1 MLNLFDDTKRKTLPI
16 AEYIPSFQT
25 LNHFDWPG
33 AECTRSHLD
42 FWFQRFPSS
51 SRASLR
57 SRFRSDNDRDHEG
70 ALFELFLHEL
80 FIQLDCAVEVN
91 PEVADGRTPDFLVEQ
106 RDRRFY
112 LEATVVGEHLGP
124 FTLSPNER
132 DVMEKLNGLDSEHF
146 DIRVH
151 MEGTLLRTLGR
162 REVVQPFER
171 LLTTHEPESVRRLIA
186 TRGRSAAPAERINS
200 GNWFL
205 DGRLVP
211 KNPERQKSPATT
223 PIVRGSWRARYT
235 DSVRPVRT
243 ALEKKAKRYPTL
255 DAPLVVAVNTR
266 DAFYNGRPCDLE
278 VLFGREQLLYP
289 AASPDAPPTFGRAQD
304 GAWSAG
310 KGGRVSAFLRFQ
322 RVDFRNLFQA
332 TASLYVH
339 PQKSHAVLPEAAF
352 RLPHAM
358 LVDEQIEWTEG
369 EDIADLVG
377 WSRRCGHPP
386 SITQG

>member
-1 MLNLFDDTKRKTLPI
+1 MLMNLFDDTKRAPLPI
-16 AEYIPSFQT
+16 AEYIPSFRT
-25 LNHFDWPG
+25 LNYFDWPG

-42 FWFQRFPSS
+42 SWFQRFPSS
-51 SRASLR
+51 SRPSLR

-80 FIQLDCAVEVN
+80 FTQLDCAVEVN
-91 PEVADGRTPDFLVEQ
+91 PEVADGRTPDFLVTQ

-112 LEATVVGEHLGP
+112 LEATVVGEHMGP

-151 MEGTLLRTLGR
+151 MEGMLSRTLGR
-162 REVVQPFER
+162 RDVVQPFER

-186 TRGRSAAPAERINS
+186 TRGRSAAPAARITS

-205 DGRLVP
+205 EGRLAP
-211 KNPERQKSPATT
+211 KNTERHEIPATT

-235 DSVRPVRT
+235 DSVRPVRA
-243 ALEKKAKRYPTL
+243 ALQKKAKRYPSL

-266 DAFYNGRPCDLE
+266 DAFYNGPQCDLE
-278 VLFGREQLLYP
+278 VLFGSEQMLYST
-289 AASPDAPPTFGRAQD
+289 ASPDAPPTIGRAHD
-304 GAWSAG
+304 GFWSLR
-310 KGGRVSAFLRFQ
+310 KGGRVHAFLRFQ

-332 TASLYVH
+332 TVSLYVH
-339 PQKSHAVLPEAAF
+339 PQKSHAVLPEAAS
-352 RLPHAM
+352 RLPHAT
-358 LVDEQIEWTEG
+358 LVGDHVDWTEG
-369 EDIADLVG
+369 EGIADLVG
-377 WSRRCGHPP
+377 WTRRCASGSPWA
-386 SITQG
+386 G